1 MIDLCQ
7 EPWYS
12 ISVKKINLEFEHNS
26 YKDTQKSFKKVLT
39 KVKQYDILET
49 SQGYTA
55 WQKGSGTA
63 IPKPLHSG

>member
-7 EPWYS
+7 ELWYS

-39 KVKQYDILET
+39 KVKHRDILDT
-49 SQGYTA
+49 SQEHKA
-55 WQKGSGTA
+55 
-63 IPKPLHSG
+63 